1 MFFKKVLLNNPTH
14 DILFSVTNRNQ
25 YSLKENSPHIVN
37 GVGPSVVI
45 KIIMLGEGAERMEY
59 STFGRH
65 VAMDTW
71 GVDFQ
76 LLNNC
81 ELLKQHMIEAA
92 EACGA
97 TVLSVQGKQFE
108 PQGATVL
115 VLLSE
120 SHISI
125 HTYPEKG
132 FAALD
137 CYTCGEAVDPEK
149 AIEYMLQVLKPTKTY
164 ARKII
169 RGIGEMEVEVPNL
182 STTVMS

>member
-1 MFFKKVLLNNPTH
+1 
-14 DILFSVTNRNQ
+14 
-25 YSLKENSPHIVN
+25 
-37 GVGPSVVI
+37 
-45 KIIMLGEGAERMEY
+45 MEY

-65 VAMDTW
+65 IAIDTW
-71 GVDFQ
+71 GVDFN
-76 LLNNC
+76 LLNSA
-81 ELLKQHMIEAA
+81 EKLQHHMIEAA

-97 TVLSVQGKQFE
+97 TVLSVQAKQFD

-120 SHISI
+120 SHLSI

-137 CYTCGEAVDPEK
+137 CYTCGETVDPEV
-149 AIEYMLQVLKPTKTY
+149 AIDFMVKVLQPKQAY

-169 RGIGEMEVEVPNL
+169 RGVGELEVVTPEIVKEKVNN
-182 STTVMS
+182 